1 MTRTRTYDGSVPTL
15 RVRVW
20 SQVLS
25 IPMGYE
31 EGGRAKV
38 RATQATAQCAQWCV
52 LYRHFCTSQGGHGMH
67 RRAMVMI
74 VVVVV
79 YGGRG

>member
-1 MTRTRTYDGSVPTL
+1 MTCTHTYDGSVPTL

-20 SQVLS
+20 SRVLS

-38 RATQATAQCAQWCV
+38 RATQAMAQRAQWCA
-52 LYRHFCTSQGGHGMH
+52 LYHCFCTSQGRHGMH
-67 RRAMVMI
+67 RRAVVVI
-74 VVVVV
+74 VVVIV